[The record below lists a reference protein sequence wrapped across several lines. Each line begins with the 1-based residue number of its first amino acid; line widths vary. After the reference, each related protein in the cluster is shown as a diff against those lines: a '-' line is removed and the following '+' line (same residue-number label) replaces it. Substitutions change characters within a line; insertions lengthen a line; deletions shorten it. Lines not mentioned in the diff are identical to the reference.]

1 MRYYI
6 RESRMSN
13 VNSTS
18 NGQSTLPW
26 ARLWLSQESWEQNRY
41 ADDSFLEVSDDD
53 TDLPLPDH
61 ALPGIA
67 PLAAFAELP
76 FLLLLGRPGAGKSHE
91 LTLAEKFGWL
101 GKHCLLLEAKE
112 IGTANP
118 GDFITSR
125 LPPGPPAEGLRIL
138 IDGLDEALLQNRNFV
153 PQLRQWLRRHVDPEH
168 GRPLCHLALSCRWS
182 DWPEAQIQELAA
194 LWPNNSSGKLILCPL
209 RRSDATKTL
218 ITAYGETTAN
228 DFWHQLHD
236 RHLVSTACWPQGL
249 LGLMAGFEK
258 SDCKN
263 LSTSHGDAIEAQV
276 LRHCMLTD
284 SPDDSPRWENSVK
297 DEQWRRRV
305 AGRVAASMIWYGKA
319 SLSLQSCDSREDITL
334 PDLVHSDES
343 WAITR
348 RSLELVDLDDLVHRS
363 SLLRLLRDRKAWV
376 FQSQV
381 HQEWL
386 AADWLTAQKLP
397 SEKLRMLFGS
407 EVDGMWRVYP
417 VLRAVAAWLARVDLA
432 FRQLVLANDP
442 LVLLRLDAASLPHAE
457 REEIVEAL
465 LHATASARVVDPGVW
480 QSHLSSLTHPNL
492 DAQLRRWLL
501 HTEVDDAARELAVEI
516 AEKNRVTSLVPLF
529 WQLYPTTKG
538 RLQIDMAGAMRHL
551 AHEGSDEMWKAALSE
566 EIPID
571 SHGTILGAALE
582 ILVIQ
587 SHKVPVREVISWI
600 VPRRKFDVYGFYD
613 MMAEKVHEHMT
624 VDDLPAVFAKLGEH
638 PDFIHDSL
646 SFAEKLNQTAIK
658 LAVEHFDLPKVASAL
673 VEYWHR
679 CVAHHRHPHYDLN
692 EVWDSDKPPFNC
704 SVLRHRITQTLIQHP
719 GYYQNTKR
727 EWVWA
732 EEWLVSNSDFEWCL
746 DELLS
751 ARDDEEWRYA
761 LLIRNLVRN
770 VDLSGPLAMKF
781 NASAAKSSFLRE
793 KLPDP
798 QAGETFAEAFK
809 REIAAQDAKRQE
821 ELDHSAHRQAQREAA
836 FKKRLQDH
844 AGACEKS
851 HSEGDVVWPA
861 VLRLLA
867 AREHGQGSWCVSF
880 GPEQKIGDDEGWMR
894 DAARRY
900 LLRSPG
906 ENAQDINEGI
916 NGLFALS
923 ACVKALDQPGDVRR
937 AVAEHW
943 LTLFVSN
950 LSESGLGNP
959 PDGLSNE
966 RFAELF
972 PSEFA
977 DAFEKIIRRR
987 YFAKGSLGELR
998 GFKDYWFPELSR
1010 RLLRILS
1017 EESIQPEG
1025 FPNAFRALAA
1035 FAESQALSLGAG
1047 WLQKFAAIET
1057 HEAKSALL
1065 GSCAILTQGRMAE
1078 EVRCH
1083 LSDTALVRDAVFF
1096 ATRTLD
1102 SITTKMDF
1110 TLWPDYAIRELGD
1123 SVWQAFPAIK
1133 QRRRNGSGFSG
1144 VTGVDYALEFRDSI
1158 TSTAQARGIELDI
1171 PVTHS
1176 EDDPE
1181 QANERLRTLNWN
1193 RHKAAQARAG
1203 TAWQHLDPERFFL
1216 LTSRPHARLAR
1227 DADELMQAVIECLQ
1241 QWEKHLE
1248 NGAWDHLW
1256 DLKTRTSRPEERIAR
1271 EMRDWLKQNLD
1282 ILVERE
1288 VELSAE
1294 TRTDI
1299 LVQTNALGSPLTLVI
1314 ELKKLRKSNAKERRV
1329 AMKTQLLDRY
1339 LKPRLAEGWSHGLY
1353 VIAWTA
1359 EPGSRDD
1366 NEDAMREASETL
1378 AGQAKD
1384 LSRTPFT
1391 LSSLVLDT
1399 RFKPA
1404 PR

>member
-1 MRYYI
+1 
-6 RESRMSN
+6 MSN

-18 NGQSTLPW
+18 NGQSILPW
-26 ARLWLSQESWEQNRY
+26 TRLWLPQESWEQNRS

-61 ALPGIA
+61 VLPGIA
-67 PLAAFAELP
+67 PLAAFADLP

-101 GKHCLLLEAKE
+101 GKPCLLLEAKE

-153 PQLRQWLRRHVDPEH
+153 PQLRQWLRRHADPEH

-194 LWPNNSSGKLILCPL
+194 MWPNDSSRKLILCPL
-209 RRSDATKTL
+209 RRSDAAKTL
-218 ITAYGETTAN
+218 IAAYGETTAN

-236 RHLVSTACWPQGL
+236 RHLVTTACWPQGL

-258 SDCKN
+258 NNCKN

-305 AGRVAASMIWYGKA
+305 AGRLAASMIWCGKA
-319 SLSLQSCDSREDITL
+319 SLSLQSGDSQEDITL
-334 PDLVHSDES
+334 TDLVHSDEH
-343 WAITR
+343 WASNR
-348 RSLELVDLDDLVHRS
+348 RNLELVNLDDLVHRS

-386 AADWLTAQKLP
+386 AADWLMAQNLP
-397 SEKLRMLFGS
+397 LQKLRMLFGS
-407 EVDGMWRVYP
+407 EVDGTWRVYP
-417 VLRAVAAWLARVDLA
+417 VLRAVAAWLARTDQA

-465 LHATASARVVDPGVW
+465 LHATASASIVDPGVW

-501 HTEVDDAARELAVEI
+501 HTNVGDAARELVVEI
-516 AEKNRVTSLVPLF
+516 AEKNRVSSLVPLF

-551 AHEGSDEMWKAALSE
+551 AREGSDEMWKAVLRE
-566 EIPID
+566 ELPID
-571 SHGTILGAALE
+571 SHGTLVGAALE
-582 ILVIQ
+582 ILVVR
-587 SHKVPVREVISWI
+587 SHKVPVREVIAWI
-600 VPRRKFDVYGFYD
+600 VPRRNFDVYGFYD
-613 MMAEKVHEHMT
+613 MMAGKIHERMT
-624 VDDLPAVFAKLGEH
+624 VDDLPAVFAKLGKY

-646 SFAEKLNQTAIK
+646 SFAEKLNQTALK
-658 LAVEHFDLPKVASAL
+658 LSAEHFDRPEVASAM
-673 VEYWHR
+673 VDYWHQ
-679 CVAHHRHPHYDLN
+679 CVAHHRRPHHGLN
-692 EVWDSDKPPFNC
+692 DFWDSDRPPFNNAALC
-704 SVLRHRITQTLIQHP
+704 HRITQMLIQHP
-719 GYYQNTKR
+719 GYEKSTKR

-732 EEWLVSNSDFEWCL
+732 EDWLVSNSDFEWCL

-761 LLIRNLVRN
+761 LLIRNLVRH

-793 KLPDP
+793 KLPAP

-821 ELDHSAHRQAQREAA
+821 ELGHSAHRNAQREAA

-844 AGACEKS
+844 ADACEKS
-851 HSEGDVVWPA
+851 HLEGKIVWPA

-867 AREHGQGSWCVSF
+867 AREHGQGGWCVSF
-880 GPEQKIGDDEGWMR
+880 GPEQKISDDEDWMR
-894 DAARRY
+894 DAAKRY
-900 LLRSPG
+900 LLQSPG
-906 ENAQDINEGI
+906 EKAQDINEGI

-923 ACVKALDQPGDVRR
+923 VCLKELDQPGDVRI
-937 AVAEHW
+937 AAAQHW

-966 RFAELF
+966 RFAKLF

-987 YFAKGSLGELR
+987 YVAKGSLGELR
-998 GFKDYWFPELSR
+998 GFKDYWFPELSQ

-1017 EESIQPEG
+1017 GEDIQPQG
-1025 FPNAFRALAA
+1025 FPNAFRALAE
-1035 FAESQALSLGAG
+1035 FAESQALSLGAD
-1047 WLQKFAAIET
+1047 WLQKFATIDT
-1057 HEAKSALL
+1057 NEAKSALL

-1083 LSDTALVRDAVFF
+1083 LTDTVLVRNAVFF

-1110 TLWPDYAIRELGD
+1110 TLWPDYALKELGD
-1123 SVWQAFPAIK
+1123 SVWRAFPVIK
-1133 QRRRNGSGFSG
+1133 RRRRNGFEFSE
-1144 VTGVDYALEFRDSI
+1144 VTGVDYALDFRESI
-1158 TSTAQARGIELDI
+1158 TSSAQARGIELDI

-1181 QANERLRTLNWN
+1181 QADERLRTLNWN

-1203 TAWQHLDPERFFL
+1203 TAWHHLDPERFLL

-1241 QWEKHLE
+1241 RWEKHLE

-1299 LVQTNALGSPLTLVI
+1299 LVQTNVLGSPITLVI

-1366 NEDAMREASETL
+1366 TEEAMHYAADSLL
-1378 AGQAKD
+1378 AQARQ
-1384 LSRTPFT
+1384 LSQPPFT

>member
-26 ARLWLSQESWEQNRY
+26 QRLWLPQESWEQDRSV
-41 ADDSFLEVSDDD
+41 DDSFLEVSDDG
-53 TDLPLPDH
+53 TDLPLIKRT
-61 ALPGIA
+61 LPGIA
-67 PLAAFAELP
+67 PLTAFADLP

-91 LTLAEKFGWL
+91 LALAEKHGWL
-101 GKHCLLLEAKE
+101 GKPCLFFEAKE
-112 IGTANP
+112 IGTVNP
-118 GDFITSR
+118 GDFFASR
-125 LPPGPPAEGLRIL
+125 LPPGPPAKGLRIL

-153 PQLRQWLRRHVDPEH
+153 PQLRLWLRRHADPEY

-182 DWPEAQIQELAA
+182 DWPEAQIQELAG
-194 LWPNNSSGKLILCPL
+194 LWPNDSSRKLILCPL
-209 RRSDATKTL
+209 RRSDAASTL
-218 ITAYGETTAN
+218 IATYGETTAN
-228 DFWHQLHD
+228 DFWSQMHD

-249 LGLMAGFEK
+249 LGLMTGFEK
-258 SDCKN
+258 SGRKN

-305 AGRVAASMIWYGKA
+305 AGRVAASMIWCGKA
-319 SLSLQSCDSREDITL
+319 SLSLQSGDSREDITL
-334 PDLVHSDES
+334 PDLSHSDER

-386 AADWLTAQKLP
+386 AADWLAAQKLP
-397 SEKLRMLFGS
+397 LEKLRMLFGS

-417 VLRAVAAWLARVDLA
+417 VLRAVAAWLARADQA

-457 REEIVEAL
+457 RADIIEAL
-465 LHATASARVVDPGVW
+465 LQATAIARIVDPGVW
-480 QSHLSSLTHPNL
+480 QSHLSSLAHPNI

-501 HTEVDDAARELAVEI
+501 RTDLDDAARKLAVEI
-516 AEKNRVTSLVPLF
+516 AEKNRVTSLVQLL
-529 WQLYPTTKG
+529 WQIYPITKG
-538 RLQIDMAGAMRHL
+538 RLQVDIARALRHL
-551 AHEGSDEMWKAALSE
+551 AREGSDEMWKAALSG

-571 SHGTILGAALE
+571 SHGTLLGAALDV
-582 ILVIQ
+582 LVIQ
-587 SHKVPVREVISWI
+587 SHKVPAREVISWI
-600 VPRRKFDVYGFYD
+600 VPRRNFDVYGFYD

-658 LAVEHFDLPKVASAL
+658 LAVVHFDLPKVASAL
-673 VEYWHR
+673 VEYWHQ
-679 CVAHHRHPHYDLN
+679 CVTHHRHPHHGLNDL
-692 EVWDSDKPPFNC
+692 WDSDKPPFNC
-704 SVLRHRITQTLIQHP
+704 SVLRHRITQMLIQHP
-719 GYYQNTKR
+719 GYDKNTKR

-761 LLIRNLVRN
+761 LLIRNLVRH

-781 NASAAKSSFLRE
+781 NASVAKSSFLRE
-793 KLPDP
+793 KLPAP
-798 QAGETFAEAFK
+798 QPGETFAEAFK

-821 ELDHSAHRQAQREAA
+821 ELGHSTHRNAQREAA
-836 FKKRLQDH
+836 FKKSLQDH
-844 AGACEKS
+844 ADACEKS
-851 HSEGDVVWPA
+851 HSEGEVVWPA
-861 VLRLLA
+861 VLRLIA
-867 AREHGQGSWCVSF
+867 AREHGRGGWCVSF
-880 GPEQKIGDDEGWMR
+880 GPEQKISDDEGWMR

-900 LLRSPG
+900 LLQSPG

-923 ACVKALDQPGDVRR
+923 VCLKELDQPGAVRK

-987 YFAKGSLGELR
+987 YLAKGSLGELR
-998 GFKDYWFPELSR
+998 GFKDYWYPELSQ

-1017 EESIQPEG
+1017 EGNIQPEG
-1025 FPNAFRALAA
+1025 FPNAFRVLAA
-1035 FAESQALSLGAG
+1035 FAESQALSLGAD
-1047 WLQKFAAIET
+1047 WLQKCAAIET
-1057 HEAKSALL
+1057 NEAKSALL

-1083 LSDTALVRDAVFF
+1083 LTDTALVRDAVFF

-1110 TLWPDYAIRELGD
+1110 TLWPDCALKELGN
-1123 SVWQAFPAIK
+1123 SVWLAFPAIK
-1133 QRRRNGSGFSG
+1133 HRRRNGSGFSG
-1144 VTGVDYALEFRDSI
+1144 VTSFDYALEFRDSI

-1181 QANERLRTLNWN
+1181 QADERLLTLNWN

-1216 LTSRPHARLAR
+1216 LTSRPHARLAL

-1241 QWEKHLE
+1241 RWEKHLE

-1288 VELSAE
+1288 VELTAE

-1299 LVQTNALGSPLTLVI
+1299 LIQTNAPASSLSLVI

-1339 LKPRLAEGWSHGLY
+1339 LKPRLSEGWTHGLY

-1366 NEDAMREASETL
+1366 CEDAIAQAAVDMSKQACHLSKEPHTL
-1378 AGQAKD
+1378 K
-1384 LSRTPFT
+1384 
-1391 LSSLVLDT
+1391 SLVIDA
-1399 RFKPA
+1399 RF
-1404 PR
+1404 RG